1 MNTQQSIGAK
11 IRLRRK
17 LLKLTQEDLAELVGV
32 ARQTVSAWE
41 RGSFV
46 PDGENLI
53 ALARVLKI
61 SIDYLSQKSSEGG
74 TYQAQEDVI
83 HEKKEALGLGYW
95 GTVVDRARE
104 ASAREDPDEIAE
116 IEHMLKLA
124 LRALE
129 SVKGQTE
136 VVCQPKC
143 LERPYD
149 DGAKSA

>member
-1 MNTQQSIGAK
+1 MNTQQGIGAK
-11 IRLRRK
+11 IKLRRK

-53 ALARVLKI
+53 ALAGVLET

-74 TYQAQEDVI
+74 AYQSQKDVI

-104 ASAREDPDEIAE
+104 ASARENLDEIAE

-129 SVKGQTE
+129 SVKVQSE
-136 VVCQPKC
+136 VVCQPTS
-143 LERPYD
+143 LEKPYD
-149 DGAKSA
+149 AGAKSA

>member
-1 MNTQQSIGAK
+1 MNTQQGIGAK
-11 IRLRRK
+11 IKLRRK

-53 ALARVLKI
+53 ALARVLET
-61 SIDYLSQKSSEGG
+61 SIDYLSQKSSEGDV
-74 TYQAQEDVI
+74 YQAQ